1 MIPSASID
9 GDLDLRLSF
18 FFSFWPEPFG
28 AFASMACALAK
39 TSDADAFLKVF
50 VPTSLLM
57 GLGPRERPA
66 LLEGRF
72 GGAFFAGRLGASSK
86 RVRLAEAAEVVAA
99 AHVEVVGVAL
109 IVAAAAQ
116 AAQHLVLAE
125 V

>member
-1 MIPSASID
+1 MMPSASID

-18 FFSFWPEPFG
+18 FFWPEPVG
-28 AFASMACALAK
+28 ALLNIACALAK

-72 GGAFFAGRLGASSK
+72 GGAFFTGLLGLSSK
-86 RVRLAEAAEVVAA
+86 ESDWPKPPKSSPPPMSKL
-99 AHVEVVGVAL
+99 
-109 IVAAAAQ
+109 
-116 AAQHLVLAE
+116 
-125 V
+125 